1 MLTAPG
7 CCDDVTVTSHYHIL
21 AADDEKLV
29 LDMER
34 PGVGGGGGTLI
45 SVVDESLVST
55 SRAGGLGW

>member
-1 MLTAPG
+1 MLTPPG
-7 CCDDVTVTSHYHIL
+7 CCDDVTVTSHCHIL
-21 AADDEKLV
+21 SDDEKLV